1 MTFDLFGI
9 ASPSSSTSKT
19 SSSSDLSVLLLILLS
34 IKLFETDGVESGLTL
49 FCFTFSVISV
59 QCQILRKNI
68 QFGSKIKMKN
78 LFLSSNSTQNSVF
91 SLIFW
96 SQYLISCQNGHV
108 PFYMKQVQE
117 PQYNFDHLISIFIF
131 LSRDHNATMS
141 TK

>member
-49 FCFTFSVISV
+49 FCFTFNVISF
-59 QCQILRKNI
+59 QCRILRKNI

-78 LFLSSNSTQNSVF
+78 LFLSSNSSQNSVF

-117 PQYNFDHLISIFIF
+117 PQYNFDHLISIFYLLI
-131 LSRDHNATMS
+131 T
-141 TK
+141 